1 MNTALM
7 TQIQTL
13 IYSNQDKLEQLVEAL
28 ESVCE
33 LGNTIVAPKAK
44 HPLEGYTISEKD
56 IGSVVTFGD
65 SEGTM
70 NKDGLLTDFATNRGS
85 IPYEVV
91 GCHWRYAVPYTN
103 TVKLHF
109 RPFHATKDSA
119 MPSQVLKTDCIAM
132 LFSNGT
138 IDVTNSPDSYYWKDD
153 GDGCCVII
161 GYQILSFVNPVLEK

>member
-33 LGNTIVAPKAK
+33 QGNTTVAPKAK
-44 HPLEGYTISEKD
+44 HPLEDYTISEKA

-70 NKDGLLTDFATNRGS
+70 NKAGILTDFAANLGFV
-85 IPYEVV
+85 PYEVV

-109 RPFHATKDSA
+109 RPFHATKDND
-119 MPSQVLKTDCIAM
+119 MPGDVKAGTWTAILIE
-132 LFSNGT
+132 NGVIGIT
-138 IDVTNSPDSYYWKDD
+138 RDPHLYCWKDSGE
-153 GDGCCVII
+153 GDAII

>member
-1 MNTALM
+1 M

-28 ESVCE
+28 EGVCKE
-33 LGNTIVAPKAK
+33 SNTTVAPKVK

-56 IGSVVTFGD
+56 IGSLFLVDDECLDLLSGVGD
-65 SEGTM
+65 RFVGM
-70 NKDGLLTDFATNRGS
+70 RYCGS
-85 IPYEVV
+85 HYSWEIK
-91 GCHWRYAVPYTN
+91 PYTD
-103 TVKLHF
+103 TIKLHF
-109 RPFHATKDSA
+109 RPFHATRDSE

-138 IDVTNSPDSYYWKDD
+138 IDVTNSPDSYYYWKDD